1 MGYYLMYLRTSRADE
16 EKERYGKYETLAA
29 HEEDLNRLAARDG
42 YHVAQVYRE
51 LVSGE
56 TIAGRPEFRKVME
69 RISDPDCDGILVH
82 AVDRL
87 GRGDPMEYGW
97 ILSTIRFAGALI
109 VTPGRVYDTSRA
121 EDIQQLKLQM
131 FVSNIEFDHIRER
144 LVKGSENAVRR
155 GGYIGTRP
163 PYGYDKAVVD
173 RVHTL
178 VPNEIEAPTVRLMF
192 EMAASGSNKG
202 AISRRLNSSGLLT
215 RHGKLWTSSRVAN
228 TLSNPIYK
236 GYVRYGH
243 TRTKA
248 VSRDG
253 ISVTKARVVSKEGD
267 YVLARGVHEPLVS
280 DEVWEQ
286 ANRLAFEAVPVK
298 RNGTIMNPLAG
309 LIVCAKC
316 GRALVRQD
324 VKNKYGMHYPRLHHA
339 YNTECQCKSV
349 SIAYVMECLKDVLV
363 RDVRDLEESVS
374 DGSDHSDEL
383 SSIEAE
389 LRREDGRLDKL
400 MELFYADAI
409 SVTEFKERRDAS
421 REKVQRLRN
430 RHDELESMDRSA
442 GEVVVRAREA
452 IGMMA
457 DDSVSAATLN
467 EALRSFI
474 SSIEYEELDRA
485 MRNRKIALTIRL
497 RAL

>member
-1 MGYYLMYLRTSRADE
+1 
-16 EKERYGKYETLAA
+16 
-29 HEEDLNRLAARDG
+29 
-42 YHVAQVYRE
+42 
-51 LVSGE
+51 
-56 TIAGRPEFRKVME
+56 
-69 RISDPDCDGILVH
+69 
-82 AVDRL
+82 
-87 GRGDPMEYGW
+87 
-97 ILSTIRFAGALI
+97 
-109 VTPGRVYDTSRA
+109 
-121 EDIQQLKLQM
+121 
-131 FVSNIEFDHIRER
+131 
-144 LVKGSENAVRR
+144 
-155 GGYIGTRP
+155 
-163 PYGYDKAVVD
+163 
-173 RVHTL
+173 
-178 VPNEIEAPTVRLMF
+178 
-192 EMAASGSNKG
+192 
-202 AISRRLNSSGLLT
+202 
-215 RHGKLWTSSRVAN
+215 
-228 TLSNPIYK
+228 
-236 GYVRYGH
+236 
-243 TRTKA
+243 
-248 VSRDG
+248 
-253 ISVTKARVVSKEGD
+253 
-267 YVLARGVHEPLVS
+267 
-280 DEVWEQ
+280 
-286 ANRLAFEAVPVK
+286 
-298 RNGTIMNPLAG
+298 
-309 LIVCAKC
+309 
-316 GRALVRQD
+316 
-324 VKNKYGMHYPRLHHA
+324 
-339 YNTECQCKSV
+339 
-349 SIAYVMECLKDVLV
+349 MECLKDVLV